1 MTLIDA
7 KKSACKNQMLIVTEL
22 IIMNLFWLMVTLP
35 SSTQE
40 ITKETVPNTNG
51 GGGVI
56 FHMFN
61 QCTECTC
68 YRNIVIFKIFGL

>member
-51 GGGVI
+51 G
-56 FHMFN
+56 
-61 QCTECTC
+61 
-68 YRNIVIFKIFGL
+68 NIPHV